1 MNKIDCGASF
11 RQVPTFGRDTIQ
23 CFHKNV
29 SEMKRLAARD
39 FEDVLQVS
47 VSVPSLLSLFSSS

>member
-11 RQVPTFGRDTIQ
+11 CQVPTFSQDTIQ
-23 CFHKNV
+23 HFHKNV

-47 VSVPSLLSLFSSS
+47 VSIPSLLSLFSSS